1 MNVRPIVISLNAICV
16 LFILTQFN
24 IWDLLL
30 LFIIGGVIPGT
41 DQAIPAS
48 VVLGLI
54 AIFLATIVAMVVIRL
69 EARTSKS
76 LLKKHTVES
85 SYR

>member
-1 MNVRPIVISLNAICV
+1 MNVRPIVISLNAVCV

-41 DQAIPAS
+41 DHAIPAS

-54 AIFLATIVAMVVIRL
+54 AIFIATIIAMAAIRL
-69 EARTSKS
+69 EAKTSKS
-76 LLKKHTVES
+76 LPKKRYSRV
-85 SYR
+85 